1 MQIITLRLFSAPEEA
16 MFQNMLTATT
26 NLPSTQ
32 NEVIDGSAG
41 DAACI
46 YHTDKDGSFPLP
58 DVRPATPRTG
68 ERERERCI

>member
-1 MQIITLRLFSAPEEA
+1 

-68 ERERERCI
+68 ERERERDVYEFFPFVFEKTLFL